1 MKNEKLKKRKKN
13 QDNQYDSPKEKNDGE
28 NKSRWE

>member
-13 QDNQYDSPKEKNDGE
+13 HDNKCDSPKEKNDGE
-28 NKSRWE
+28 NRSR